1 MPVSYLLRRYR
12 TPLLLFIIC
21 LVAVISW
28 RGSQLAYIRVAIT
41 PRSVGSRIME
51 VLPLN
56 NKPLTKDV
64 QKTVLKNGLTI
75 LTKEVHSSPVV
86 TLQVWYKLGSRD
98 EETGLN
104 GIAHQLEHVMFQG
117 TKKRP
122 IHFSL

>member
-64 QKTVLKNGLTI
+64 QKKVLKNGLTI

-104 GIAHQLEHVMFQG
+104 GIAHQLEHVMLSL
-117 TKKRP
+117 
-122 IHFSL
+122 IHI